1 MPSDLKNIVV
11 FCASSSGSDA
21 AFVDAARDLG
31 SAIAARGSTLIYG
44 GGNVGLMGTV
54 ADATLAGGG
63 RVVGIIPHGLEK
75 REVAHRGVTELVVVN
90 SMHERKKQMAER
102 ADAFV
107 ALPGGYGTM
116 EEIMEVITWAQ
127 LGIHRCPCAFL
138 NVAGYY
144 DAFFTFLDHACAS
157 GLLKPQYREMIL
169 VENEIEKLFD
179 SMAAYESPVQDQWI
193 ELPES

>member
-1 MPSDLKNIVV
+1 MPSDPKNIVV
-11 FCASSSGSDA
+11 FCASSSGNDT
-21 AFVDAARDLG
+21 AFIDAARDLG
-31 SAIAARGSTLIYG
+31 TAIAARGNTLIYG

-63 RVVGIIPHGLEK
+63 RVVGIIPHGLEQ

-144 DAFFTFLDHACAS
+144 DAFFAFLDHACAS

-169 VENEIEKLFD
+169 VEHDIDKLFD
-179 SMAAYESPVQDQWI
+179 CMAAYESPVKDQWI

>member
-1 MPSDLKNIVV
+1 MSNDLKNIVV
-11 FCASSSGSDA
+11 FCASSSGNDP
-21 AFVDAARDLG
+21 AFVEAARDLG
-31 SAIAARGSTLIYG
+31 STLAARGCTLIYG

-54 ADATLAGGG
+54 ADAVMTGGG
-63 RVVGIIPHGLEK
+63 RVVGIIPHGLEQ
-75 REVAHRGVTELVVVN
+75 REVAHRGVSELVVVN

-144 DAFFTFLDHACAS
+144 DAFFTFLDHACES
-157 GLLKPQYREMIL
+157 GLLKKQYREMIL
-169 VENEIEKLFD
+169 VENEIDRLFD
-179 SMAAYESPVQDQWI
+179 SIAAYESPIKDQWI

>member
-1 MPSDLKNIVV
+1 MPSDLNNIVV
-11 FCASSSGSDA
+11 FCASSRGNDA
-21 AFVDAARDLG
+21 AFVNAARELG
-31 SAIAARGSTLIYG
+31 TAIAARGSTLIYG
-44 GGNVGLMGTV
+44 GGKVGLMGTV

-63 RVVGIIPHGLEK
+63 RVVGIIPHGLEQ

-107 ALPGGYGTM
+107 ALPGGYGTL

-144 DAFFTFLDHACAS
+144 DAFFQFLDNACAS

-169 VENEIEKLFD
+169 VENEIDKLFD
-179 SMAAYESPVQDQWI
+179 SMAAYESPVQDRWI